1 MTANTAKKQRQE
13 LDRLKA
19 TLCALQTARA
29 TMPAAITSV
38 SGVNSAL
45 DDWDETLEALVAKA
59 ENAIRIME
67 DANA

>member
-1 MTANTAKKQRQE
+1 MTANTAMKQRQE
-13 LDRLKA
+13 LHRLKA

-29 TMPAAITSV
+29 TMPPAITSV

-45 DDWDETLEALVAKA
+45 DDWDDGIEALVTKA

-67 DANA
+67 DAQ